1 MKKKLIITLFVL
13 CLLIGISYYISLPD
27 YRIFNS
33 ISYSNQDTRETTLKV
48 VVYKYWEINDT
59 IKKSKKNTTKLMV
72 HLPHLKLIFIIQNC
86 LSDMEKSL
94 LKQSCLNITR
104 KRGRQHYTNC
114 IVFLLI
120 WFFASSIFLKQKNK
134 RNAVKSTFLP
144 LLSTAA
150 DRNRTGTGV

>member
-33 ISYSNQDTRETTLKV
+33 ISYSNQDTRDTTLKV

-59 IKKSKKNTTKLMV
+59 IKKIEEEHNKINGTPTTLEINLYYSKL
-72 HLPHLKLIFIIQNC
+72 LIRYGKKPFKTVMFEYNQ
-86 LSDMEKSL
+86 K
-94 LKQSCLNITR
+94 KR
-104 KRGRQHYTNC
+104 KQHYTNC

>member
-33 ISYSNQDTRETTLKV
+33 ISYSNQDTRDTTLKV

-59 IKKSKKNTTKLMV
+59 IKKIEEEHNKINGTPTT
-72 HLPHLKLIFIIQNC
+72 LKLIFIIQNC

-120 WFFASSIFLKQKNK
+120 WFFVHQYF
-134 RNAVKSTFLP
+134 
-144 LLSTAA
+144 
-150 DRNRTGTGV
+150 

>member
-33 ISYSNQDTRETTLKV
+33 ISYSNQDTRDTTLKV

-59 IKKSKKNTTKLMV
+59 IKKIEEEHNKINGTPTTLEINLYYSKL
-72 HLPHLKLIFIIQNC
+72 LIRYG
-86 LSDMEKSL
+86 KSL

-104 KRGRQHYTNC
+104 KEEDNT
-114 IVFLLI
+114 ILI
-120 WFFASSIFLKQKNK
+120 ALSS
-134 RNAVKSTFLP
+134 S
-144 LLSTAA
+144 
-150 DRNRTGTGV
+150 

>member
-1 MKKKLIITLFVL
+1 MIL
-13 CLLIGISYYISLPD
+13 S
-27 YRIFNS
+27 
-33 ISYSNQDTRETTLKV
+33 
-48 VVYKYWEINDT
+48 
-59 IKKSKKNTTKLMV
+59 KKSKKNTTKLMV

-150 DRNRTGTGV
+150 DRNRTSADTQEPHRKGDCATSADSCTRFVQLFCTEIFSTSHTVHSRINHFIKRHYHLDNVS

>member
-33 ISYSNQDTRETTLKV
+33 ISYSNQDTRDTTLKV

-86 LSDMEKSL
+86 LSDMEKA
-94 LKQSCLNITR
+94 
-104 KRGRQHYTNC
+104 
-114 IVFLLI
+114 F
-120 WFFASSIFLKQKNK
+120 
-134 RNAVKSTFLP
+134 
-144 LLSTAA
+144 
-150 DRNRTGTGV
+150 